1 MSLKKID
8 PTTTAAWKKL
18 TAHFEKIKEVQMP
31 SLFVKD
37 EGRKETFSASVGDIN
52 LDYSKNRITEETLK
66 YLVELATEVDL
77 KDGIE
82 QLFLG
87 EKINATENRAVL
99 HTALRNKSDKPVFV
113 EGKDVMPEV
122 KKSLSKMKSFSDD
135 IISGTL
141 KGFTNKA
148 FTDVVNIGIGGSDLG
163 PRMVV
168 EALPFYAN
176 HLQTHFISNIDGD
189 HVAETLKAL
198 DPETTLFVIVS
209 KTFTTQ
215 ETLTNAE
222 TVKKWFL
229 KSASQNDIKHNFVA
243 VSTNLEKVSAFG
255 IDADNIFTMW
265 DWVGGRY
272 SMWSAVGL
280 SICLAIGF
288 DQFDDFLNGA
298 YEVDKHFKSASFY
311 QNVPVILALL
321 SVWYNNFFNT
331 ESEVVIPFSQ
341 YMSQLVPYLQQLSM
355 ESNGKAVDRNGQD
368 VHYQTGNIIWGNT
381 GTNVQH
387 AFMQLVHQ
395 GTKLI
400 PVDFIGFSKSL
411 HNNEEHHEKLMANF
425 YAQSEALCIGKSKEQ
440 VHLELK
446 LANKLDAINT
456 LLPYKVFEG
465 NRPSNSILIKKLSPF
480 SLGSLIAIYEHKTF
494 TQGYLWNIFSFDQ
507 FGVELGKEIANALL
521 AGDSNQ
527 MDASTEALKNR
538 AFPA

>member
-8 PTTTAAWKKL
+8 PTTTVAWKKL
-18 TAHFEKIKEVQMP
+18 TAHFEEIKEVQMP

-37 EGRKETFSASVGDIN
+37 ESRKETFSACVGDVD
-52 LDYSKNRITEETLK
+52 LDYSKNRMTEDTLK
-66 YLVELATEVDL
+66 YLLELAQEVDL
-77 KDGIE
+77 KDGIQ
-82 QLFLG
+82 QLFSG
-87 EKINATENRAVL
+87 KKINATENRAVL
-99 HTALRNKSDKPVFV
+99 HTALRNKSGKSVLV
-113 EGKDVMPEV
+113 EGQDVMPEV
-122 KKSLSKMKSFSDD
+122 KKSLSKMKSFSDA

-141 KGFTNKA
+141 KGYTQKA

-176 HLQTHFISNIDGD
+176 HLKTHFISNIDGD
-189 HVAETLKAL
+189 HVAEILKGL

-215 ETLTNAE
+215 ETLTNAQ

-229 KSASQNDIKHNFVA
+229 KSASEKDIKHNFVA

-255 IDADNIFTMW
+255 IDSAHIFTMW

-288 DQFDDFLNGA
+288 KNFDDFLSGA
-298 YEVDKHFKSASFY
+298 YMVDQHFESTSFD
-311 QNVPVILALL
+311 QNLPVILALI

-355 ESNGKAVDRNGQD
+355 ESNGKAVDRNGKD

-400 PVDFIGFSKSL
+400 PVDFIGFSQPL
-411 HNNEEHHEKLMANF
+411 HGNEEHHEKLMANF
-425 YAQSEALCIGKSKEQ
+425 YAQSEALCFGKSKEQ

-446 LANKLDAINT
+446 FANKLDAIGT

-465 NRPSNSILIKKLSPF
+465 NRPSNTIVIKKLSPY

-507 FGVELGKEIANALL
+507 FGVELGKEMANKRL
-521 AGDSNQ
+521 S
-527 MDASTEALKNR
+527 
-538 AFPA
+538 